1 MMTDPTPQH
10 RWLQQLIG
18 EWEFTS
24 ECSCGPDAPPLKSKG
39 SERVRTLGDL
49 WVIGEGGGEMPG
61 GGAMNFIMS
70 VGFDPAKNKFV
81 GSWIA
86 SCMGMMFVYEGD
98 LDESANT
105 LTLNTTGPSFE
116 DPTKTARFQDIVEL
130 HGKDRR
136 VLRSRFQGPDGG
148 WTDFMRAE
156 YRRVK

>member
-61 GGAMNFIMS
+61 G
-70 VGFDPAKNKFV
+70 
-81 GSWIA
+81 
-86 SCMGMMFVYEGD
+86 
-98 LDESANT
+98 
-105 LTLNTTGPSFE
+105 
-116 DPTKTARFQDIVEL
+116 AR
-130 HGKDRR
+130 
-136 VLRSRFQGPDGG
+136 
-148 WTDFMRAE
+148 
-156 YRRVK
+156 